1 VFCLGPSSWLRR
13 FVGWG
18 QTPSHTECPFKL
30 SDVPFRPGEREVAGM
45 YQAGLNG
52 RLDGLHLEIL
62 GETTSLSVM
71 HA

>member
-1 VFCLGPSSWLRR
+1 
-13 FVGWG
+13 
-18 QTPSHTECPFKL
+18 
-30 SDVPFRPGEREVAGM
+30 M

-71 HA
+71 QA